1 MSTHSQKKICPIY
14 NGNAVNE
21 IIDLNAV
28 VYIVETFAGSMAFTV
43 SFRMSFL
50 KCTVIQNKLHD
61 RFNAFGI
68 SP

>member
-1 MSTHSQKKICPIY
+1 MSTHSQKKICPTY

-50 KCTVIQNKLHD
+50 KCTVI
-61 RFNAFGI
+61 
-68 SP
+68 